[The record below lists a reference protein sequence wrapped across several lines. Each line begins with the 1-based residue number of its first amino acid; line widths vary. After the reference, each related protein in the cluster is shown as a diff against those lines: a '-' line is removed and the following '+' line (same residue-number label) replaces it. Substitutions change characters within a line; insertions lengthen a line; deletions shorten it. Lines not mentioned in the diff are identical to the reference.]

1 MSDLTLY
8 YQSTI
13 NLVKGEYTYI
23 FLELRDNTLVGKS
36 LRTGESFKFKA
47 EDIKK
52 LNNVKLGFINT
63 VLGAFAI
70 TRMPTRSSKEG
81 ISTDTVRC
89 DMAVSNE
96 WLPMAFPKEFINML
110 ENKYPSIEEAT
121 RIAKDEGITVA
132 FCKEYAVTD
141 IGSVFNVFGT
151 VVGAVVDN
159 KLKFFNE
166 LKRKKYVE

>member
-70 TRMPTRSSKEG
+70 TRIPTRSSKEG
-81 ISTDTVRC
+81 ISMDTVRC
-89 DMAVSNE
+89 DRSVSNE

-110 ENKYPSIEEAT
+110 ENKYPSLEEAL
-121 RIAKDEGITVA
+121 RIAEYEGITVA
-132 FCKEYAVTD
+132 FCKEYAVNNDEAIIDTY
-141 IGSVFNVFGT
+141 GQ
-151 VVGAVVDN
+151 VVGLVVN
-159 KLKFFNE
+159 GKISLFNE
-166 LKRKKYVE
+166 LKRKRYVE

>member
-63 VLGAFAI
+63 VLGAFAV
-70 TRMPTRSSKEG
+70 TRIPARSSKEG
-81 ISTDTVRC
+81 ISMDTVRC
-89 DMAVSNE
+89 DRSVSNE

-110 ENKYPSIEEAT
+110 ENKYPSLEEAL
-121 RIAKDEGITVA
+121 RIAEYEGITVA
-132 FCKEYAVTD
+132 FCREYYVNSA
-141 IGSVFNVFGT
+141 GG
-151 VVGAVVDN
+151 VVDIFGN
-159 KLKFFNE
+159 NVGIAVNGKIKFLNE

>member
-23 FLELRDNTLVGKS
+23 YLEQRDTTLVGKS

-70 TRMPTRSSKEG
+70 NRVPSRSSKEG
-81 ISTDTVRC
+81 ISQETIRC
-89 DMAVSNE
+89 DRSVTGE
-96 WLPMAFPKEFINML
+96 WLPMAFPKEFIAML
-110 ENKYPSIEEAT
+110 DNKYPSLVEALH
-121 RIAKDEGITVA
+121 IAKCEGITVA
-132 FCKEYAVTD
+132 FCKEYAVNNDGAIINTY
-141 IGSVFNVFGT
+141 GQ
-151 VVGAVVDN
+151 VVGLVVN
-159 KLKFFNE
+159 GKISLFNE
-166 LKRKKYVE
+166 LKRKRYVE